1 MENQD
6 TPKDIL
12 IAYYNEINDDMRLEN
27 ISGRYNKES
36 ILNLLENIIDQ
47 LEEETTR
54 CQFKKPGV
62 LWVINPNGQLRIW

>member
-1 MENQD
+1 MSGKHTGENDMMENQD

-12 IAYYNEINDDMRLEN
+12 MAYYNEINNDVRLEN

-47 LEEETTR
+47 LEQE
-54 CQFKKPGV
+54 
-62 LWVINPNGQLRIW
+62 

>member
-47 LEEETTR
+47 LEEETT
-54 CQFKKPGV
+54 
-62 LWVINPNGQLRIW
+62 